1 VEHSPKRGDRPL
13 FKKTLLGVSFLIFLS
28 FSLAT
33 QGLAQ
38 KDHIAQIAI
47 DTVRAHMGLRPGV
60 EIKFIE
66 KKQQGTLI
74 IGIRA
79 PTR

>member
-1 VEHSPKRGDRPL
+1 M
-13 FKKTLLGVSFLIFLS
+13 FKKTLFQVTCLTFLS

-33 QGLAQ
+33 QGFAQ
-38 KDHIAQIAI
+38 KDNIAQTAI
-47 DTVRAHMGLRPGV
+47 DTVRVHMGLRPGV